1 MYKAIKDN
9 KIIAINDTGDFPC
22 LVFDEVV
29 EDTQHKIFD
38 YVMVGE
44 EFVLNSNKKAIEKKN
59 QERIAEL
66 EEYLKSTDWYC
77 SRFVDTGEEIPAEIK
92 KARQDARE
100 KLSKLKAQNV

>member
-1 MYKAIKDN
+1 MFKAIKDN
-9 KIIAINDTGDFPC
+9 KIIAFNETGDFSC

-29 EDTQHKIFD
+29 EDTEHQMSD

-44 EFVLNSNKKAIEKKN
+44 EFVLNSNKKAIEKMN
-59 QERIAEL
+59 QEKIAEL

-92 KARQDARE
+92 KARQNARE
-100 KLSKLKAQNV
+100 KISKLKV